1 MLGDLVSLHLA
12 AAQRGRPGPV
22 EVIER
27 LKEDLGNAYSE

>member
-12 AAQRGRPGPV
+12 AAHGVDPSPV

-27 LKEDLGNAYSE
+27 LKEELGRP